1 MLNHFWIGP
10 LGAGNSLVRVNAEV
24 DFDQREKVEEAY
36 DPKGAV
42 VVSEQ
47 SSTEEGSSESTGGVP
62 GVVSNLQQDNTTVSS
77 QPVVTTPSNRS
88 DETVNYELSKTVSK
102 TVQSVGTLKTL
113 SVSVL
118 VANRVTPGV
127 EGAAPTSTPR
137 SAEDLAEIEKMVR
150 SALGIN
156 DTRGDLISVVSMPF
170 ESGFSD
176 EPLPQPSFIDKVYP
190 FVPIIKYSLLAIAS
204 LLAYLLFLKPL
215 MRTLRGA
222 SEQTQ
227 PMKTVEELEA
237 EMRGDDSTPLL
248 GGPSDPL
255 AQIRQEVLGGDMLPV
270 QVVKNWLRE
279 EPAES

>member
-1 MLNHFWIGP
+1 
-10 LGAGNSLVRVNAEV
+10 
-24 DFDQREKVEEAY
+24 
-36 DPKGAV
+36 
-42 VVSEQ
+42 
-47 SSTEEGSSESTGGVP
+47 
-62 GVVSNLQQDNTTVSS
+62 
-77 QPVVTTPSNRS
+77 
-88 DETVNYELSKTVSK
+88 
-102 TVQSVGTLKTL
+102 
-113 SVSVL
+113 
-118 VANRVTPGV
+118 
-127 EGAAPTSTPR
+127 
-137 SAEDLAEIEKMVR
+137 MVR

-190 FVPIIKYSLLAIAS
+190 FMPIIKYGLLAIAT